1 MNPYLSLARRILL
14 TAAASLLLAGCSGL
28 GLDSLFGPSEH
39 SDSESLFGPD
49 NQPYTIT
56 QGTINLMPGEL
67 VLSEF
72 ETYESGSLAVT
83 VDWGEVDHSIELLLY
98 SGPCAA
104 SPILTNHPAGTCSNL
119 TLVAAADQVP
129 VVKPNVLLVTNLAR
143 GIYTLALEHVDNGSA
158 VAFQEAETGP
168 FSIILSPLSS
178 PSS

>member
-1 MNPYLSLARRILL
+1 MNSYLSLARRILL

-67 VLSEF
+67 ALSEF
-72 ETYESGSLAVT
+72 ETHESGSLAVT
-83 VDWGEVDHSIELLLY
+83 VDWVEVDHSINILLY

-104 SPILTNHPAGTCSNL
+104 SQILTNHPTGTCSQL

-129 VVKPNVLLVTNLAR
+129 VVKPNVLLVTNLAL

-158 VAFQEAETGP
+158 APEAETGP